1 MNPTQIS
8 EVMIRNDLPIQ
19 VSHQVDTLPM
29 LILQLRTHA
38 SQVLL
43 MWAYMQGR
51 FEKNL

>member
-1 MNPTQIS
+1 MIQNELSIKMSNQI
-8 EVMIRNDLPIQ
+8 
-19 VSHQVDTLPM
+19 DTLPM

-51 FEKNL
+51 FEKTL

>member
-1 MNPTQIS
+1 MIQNELSIKMSNQI
-8 EVMIRNDLPIQ
+8 
-19 VSHQVDTLPM
+19 DTLPM